1 MPRFWGFQRSDH
13 AQSRRDRAHS
23 GEGGRSREGAEA
35 RAAFERAKASGDV
48 DQAEALAREMDDL
61 DAVGWVE
68 AGALRDE
75 VPAWL
80 DLQAPR

>member
-1 MPRFWGFQRSDH
+1 
-13 AQSRRDRAHS
+13 
-23 GEGGRSREGAEA
+23 
-35 RAAFERAKASGDV
+35 
-48 DQAEALAREMDDL
+48 MDDL
-61 DAVGWVE
+61 DAAGWAE